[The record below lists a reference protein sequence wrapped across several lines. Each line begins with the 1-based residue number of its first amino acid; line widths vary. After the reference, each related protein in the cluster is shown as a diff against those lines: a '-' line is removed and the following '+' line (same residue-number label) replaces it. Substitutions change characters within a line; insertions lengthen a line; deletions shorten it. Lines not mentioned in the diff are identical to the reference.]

1 MKPGKFTA
9 AAFAA
14 LMLTCNI
21 STSVLAF
28 SVDFAPGT
36 PLVEALRALGY
47 KSNKNLI
54 VNGDLDGTIAMHME
68 DTDFD
73 TVLRALSRSNDFSYE
88 YLDDIDDSKQTVLI
102 APTDSMSSIETFK
115 LKHIDPETAA
125 KQIALLT
132 EADKVM
138 ADKENHTLTVSG
150 SSSLLYQVRQELE
163 KVDVASQQV
172 NIQAMVVE
180 LSNGNSRNLGLS
192 YLSNPWSKDTSIGG
206 YNGFK
211 FSVSAQHEETLSN
224 GKVLARPNVT
234 VFDGRK
240 AIILMGDKVPVFTS
254 SSDSTDSDSSTTM
267 TVEYKDVGVKLE
279 VLPRINEMDKQTI
292 TLVIKPSVS
301 TISQWV
307 ESGNN
312 KAPQISERSA
322 ETTVRVKNGETIL
335 IGGLLKNE
343 EIKSIKQIPF
353 LSKIPILG
361 ELFRSRSTEK
371 KDTEVVIAIT
381 PKIVYDEFGRPRV
394 ETQTSTKNLHDTLN
408 KLRAERMNEVN
419 NPRTDMDANYEIERA
434 KAEQKKAKLA
444 KKKPVNT
451 VKNDSSTVIVKDLEP
466 GFASSS
472 KETVKSSDKE
482 KSSSEKTNAGD
493 SKDVSDTSK
502 PKVNRSYIL
511 KTRVPAINK
520 TDNAAPKQEVQQKAE
535 PKAVTKAEPKTEK
548 KVVSKQADE
557 SDAVKVEIINNT
569 DADNPTKTVTM
580 VKSEGSEK
588 SSAPK
593 GSETVASAN
602 EKVVAV
608 KEDSVKNVP
617 STQKET
623 VKKDSSK
630 SSTNKDYTKKLKAKL
645 TSDSDKT
652 DLDELIPYIEQL
664 LDNLDE
670 SELPR

>member
-88 YLDDIDDSKQTVLI
+88 YLDDKQTVLI

-180 LSNGNSRNLGLS
+180 LSKGNSRNLGLS

-211 FSVSAQHEETLSN
+211 FSVSGQHEETLSN

-240 AIILMGDKVPVFTS
+240 ATILMGDKVPVFTS

-267 TVEYKDVGVKLE
+267 TVEYKEVGVKLE

-361 ELFRSRSTEK
+361 ELFKSRSTEK

-381 PKIVYDEFGRPRV
+381 PKIVYDEFSRPRV

-408 KLRAERMNEVN
+408 KLRAERMNEMN

-434 KAEQKKAKLA
+434 KAEQEKAKLA

-472 KETVKSSDKE
+472 KDASD
-482 KSSSEKTNAGD
+482 A
-493 SKDVSDTSK
+493 SK

-520 TDNAAPKQEVQQKAE
+520 TDNATPKQEVQQKAE

-588 SSAPK
+588 SSASK
-593 GSETVASAN
+593 GSETVAPTN

-630 SSTNKDYTKKLKAKL
+630 SSTNKDYAKKLKAKP

>member
-9 AAFAA
+9 AALAA

-88 YLDDIDDSKQTVLI
+88 YLDDSKQTVLI

-180 LSNGNSRNLGLS
+180 LSKGNSRNLGLS

-211 FSVSAQHEETLSN
+211 FSVSGQHEETLSN

-240 AIILMGDKVPVFTS
+240 ATILMGDKVPVFTS

-267 TVEYKDVGVKLE
+267 TVEYKEVGVKLE

-361 ELFRSRSTEK
+361 ELFKSRSTEK

-434 KAEQKKAKLA
+434 KAEQEKAKLA

-451 VKNDSSTVIVKDLEP
+451 VKNDSSTVIVKELEP

-482 KSSSEKTNAGD
+482 KSSSEKTNA
-493 SKDVSDTSK
+493 SK
-502 PKVNRSYIL
+502 PNVNRSYIL
-511 KTRVPAINK
+511 KTRVPAIKK
-520 TDNAAPKQEVQQKAE
+520 TDNATPKQEVQQKAE
-535 PKAVTKAEPKTEK
+535 PKAVTKAEPKTEE

-602 EKVVAV
+602 EKVAAV

-630 SSTNKDYTKKLKAKL
+630 SSTNKDYAKKLKAKP

>member
-9 AAFAA
+9 AALAA

-88 YLDDIDDSKQTVLI
+88 YLDDSKQTVLI

-180 LSNGNSRNLGLS
+180 LSKGNNRNLGLS

-240 AIILMGDKVPVFTS
+240 ATILMGDKVPVFTS

-361 ELFRSRSTEK
+361 ELFKSRSTEK

-408 KLRAERMNEVN
+408 KLRAERMNEMN

-434 KAEQKKAKLA
+434 KAEQEKAKLA

-451 VKNDSSTVIVKDLEP
+451 VKNDSSTVIVKELEP

-482 KSSSEKTNAGD
+482 KSSSEKTNA
-493 SKDVSDTSK
+493 SK
-502 PKVNRSYIL
+502 PNVNRSYIL

-520 TDNAAPKQEVQQKAE
+520 TDNATPKQEVQQEAE
-535 PKAVTKAEPKTEK
+535 PKAVAKAEPKTEE

-588 SSAPK
+588 SSASK
-593 GSETVASAN
+593 GSETVAPAN

-630 SSTNKDYTKKLKAKL
+630 SSTNKDYAKKLKAKP

>member
-9 AAFAA
+9 AALAA

-88 YLDDIDDSKQTVLI
+88 YLDDNDSKQTVLI

-180 LSNGNSRNLGLS
+180 LSKGNSRNLGLS

-211 FSVSAQHEETLSN
+211 FSVSGQHEETLSN

-240 AIILMGDKVPVFTS
+240 ATILMGDKVPVFTS

-267 TVEYKDVGVKLE
+267 TVEYKEVGVKLE
-279 VLPRINEMDKQTI
+279 VLPRINDFDKETI

-361 ELFRSRSTEK
+361 ELFKSRSTEK

-408 KLRAERMNEVN
+408 KLRAERMNEMN

-434 KAEQKKAKLA
+434 KAEQEKAKLA

-451 VKNDSSTVIVKDLEP
+451 VKNDSSTVIVKELEP

-482 KSSSEKTNAGD
+482 KSSSEKTNA
-493 SKDVSDTSK
+493 SK
-502 PKVNRSYIL
+502 PNVNRSYIL

-520 TDNAAPKQEVQQKAE
+520 TDNATPKQEVQQKAE
-535 PKAVTKAEPKTEK
+535 PKAVTKAEPKTEE

-630 SSTNKDYTKKLKAKL
+630 SSTNKDYAKKLKAKP

>member
-9 AAFAA
+9 AALAA

-88 YLDDIDDSKQTVLI
+88 YLDDSKQTVLI

-180 LSNGNSRNLGLS
+180 LSKGNSRNLGLS

-211 FSVSAQHEETLSN
+211 FSVSGQHEETLSN

-240 AIILMGDKVPVFTS
+240 ATILMGDKVPVFTS

-361 ELFRSRSTEK
+361 ELFKLRSTEK

-434 KAEQKKAKLA
+434 KAEQEKAKLA

-451 VKNDSSTVIVKDLEP
+451 VKNDSSTVIVKELEP

-482 KSSSEKTNAGD
+482 KSSSEKTNA
-493 SKDVSDTSK
+493 SK
-502 PKVNRSYIL
+502 PNVNRSYIL

-520 TDNAAPKQEVQQKAE
+520 TDNATPKQEVQQKAE
-535 PKAVTKAEPKTEK
+535 PKAVTKAEPKTEG

-588 SSAPK
+588 SSASK
-593 GSETVASAN
+593 GSETVAPAN

-630 SSTNKDYTKKLKAKL
+630 SSTNKDYAKKLKAKP

>member
-9 AAFAA
+9 AALAA

-73 TVLRALSRSNDFSYE
+73 TVLRALSRSNNFSYE
-88 YLDDIDDSKQTVLI
+88 YLDDDSKQTVLI

-180 LSNGNSRNLGLS
+180 LSKGNSRNLGLS

-211 FSVSAQHEETLSN
+211 FSVSGQHEETLSN

-240 AIILMGDKVPVFTS
+240 ATILMGDKVPVFTS
-254 SSDSTDSDSSTTM
+254 SSDSTTM
-267 TVEYKDVGVKLE
+267 TAEYKEVGVKLE

-361 ELFRSRSTEK
+361 ELFKSRSTEK

-408 KLRAERMNEVN
+408 KLRAERMNEMN

-434 KAEQKKAKLA
+434 KAEQEKTKLA

-482 KSSSEKTNAGD
+482 KSSSEKTNA
-493 SKDVSDTSK
+493 SK
-502 PKVNRSYIL
+502 PNVNRSYIL

-520 TDNAAPKQEVQQKAE
+520 TDNATPKQEVLQKAE

-593 GSETVASAN
+593 GSETVAPAN

-630 SSTNKDYTKKLKAKL
+630 SSTNKDYAKKLKAKP

>member
-9 AAFAA
+9 AALAA

-88 YLDDIDDSKQTVLI
+88 YLDDSKQTVLI

-180 LSNGNSRNLGLS
+180 LSKGNSRNLGLS

-211 FSVSAQHEETLSN
+211 FSISAQHEETLSN

-240 AIILMGDKVPVFTS
+240 ATILMGDKVPVFTS

-361 ELFRSRSTEK
+361 ELFKSRSTEK

-419 NPRTDMDANYEIERA
+419 NPRTDMDANYEIECAR
-434 KAEQKKAKLA
+434 AEQEKAKLA

-482 KSSSEKTNAGD
+482 KLSSEKTNA
-493 SKDVSDTSK
+493 SK
-502 PKVNRSYIL
+502 PNVNRSYIL

-520 TDNAAPKQEVQQKAE
+520 TDNATPKQEVQQKAE
-535 PKAVTKAEPKTEK
+535 PKAVTKAEPKTEE

-593 GSETVASAN
+593 GSETVSPAN
-602 EKVVAV
+602 EKVAA
-608 KEDSVKNVP
+608 VKNVP

-630 SSTNKDYTKKLKAKL
+630 SSTNKDYAKKLKAKP

-652 DLDELIPYIEQL
+652 DLDELIPYIEQF

>member
-9 AAFAA
+9 AALAA
-14 LMLTCNI
+14 LMLTCSI

-88 YLDDIDDSKQTVLI
+88 YLDDSKQTVLI

-163 KVDVASQQV
+163 KVDIASQQV

-180 LSNGNSRNLGLS
+180 LSKGNSRNLGLS

-211 FSVSAQHEETLSN
+211 FSVSGQHEETLSN

-240 AIILMGDKVPVFTS
+240 ATILMGDKVPVFTS

-361 ELFRSRSTEK
+361 ELFKSRSTEK

-419 NPRTDMDANYEIERA
+419 NPRTDMDSNYEIERA
-434 KAEQKKAKLA
+434 KAEQEKAKLA

-472 KETVKSSDKE
+472 KDASD
-482 KSSSEKTNAGD
+482 A
-493 SKDVSDTSK
+493 SK

-520 TDNAAPKQEVQQKAE
+520 TDNATPKQEVLHKAE

-593 GSETVASAN
+593 GSETVAPAN

-630 SSTNKDYTKKLKAKL
+630 SSTNKDYAKKLKAKQ

>member
-9 AAFAA
+9 AALAA

-28 SVDFAPGT
+28 PVDFAPGT

-88 YLDDIDDSKQTVLI
+88 YLDDKQTVLI

-180 LSNGNSRNLGLS
+180 LSKGNSRNLGLS

-211 FSVSAQHEETLSN
+211 FSVSGQHEETLSN

-240 AIILMGDKVPVFTS
+240 ATILMGDKVPVFTS

-267 TVEYKDVGVKLE
+267 TVEYKEVGVKLE
-279 VLPRINEMDKQTI
+279 VLPRINDFDKETI

-361 ELFRSRSTEK
+361 ELFKSRSTEK

-408 KLRAERMNEVN
+408 KLRAERMNEMN

-434 KAEQKKAKLA
+434 KAEQEKAKLA

-482 KSSSEKTNAGD
+482 KSSSEKTNA
-493 SKDVSDTSK
+493 SK
-502 PKVNRSYIL
+502 PNVNRSYIL

-520 TDNAAPKQEVQQKAE
+520 TDNATPKQEVQQKAE
-535 PKAVTKAEPKTEK
+535 PKAVTKAEPKTEE

-630 SSTNKDYTKKLKAKL
+630 SSTNKDYAKKLKAKP

>member
-1 MKPGKFTA
+1 MKPGKKPGKFTA
-9 AAFAA
+9 AALAA

-88 YLDDIDDSKQTVLI
+88 YFDDKQTVLI

-180 LSNGNSRNLGLS
+180 LSKGNSRNLGLS

-211 FSVSAQHEETLSN
+211 FSVSGQHEETLSN

-240 AIILMGDKVPVFTS
+240 ATILMGDKVPVFTS
-254 SSDSTDSDSSTTM
+254 FSDSTDSDSSTTM
-267 TVEYKDVGVKLE
+267 TVEYKEVGVKLE

-361 ELFRSRSTEK
+361 ELFKSRSTEK

-408 KLRAERMNEVN
+408 KLRAERMNEMN

-434 KAEQKKAKLA
+434 KAEQEKAKLA

-451 VKNDSSTVIVKDLEP
+451 VKNDSSTVIVKELEP

-482 KSSSEKTNAGD
+482 KSSSEKTNA
-493 SKDVSDTSK
+493 SK
-502 PKVNRSYIL
+502 PNVNRSYIL

-520 TDNAAPKQEVQQKAE
+520 TDNATPKQEVQQKAE

-588 SSAPK
+588 SSASK
-593 GSETVASAN
+593 GSETVAPTN

-630 SSTNKDYTKKLKAKL
+630 SSTNKDYAKKLKAKL

>member
-9 AAFAA
+9 AALAA

-88 YLDDIDDSKQTVLI
+88 YLDDSKQTVLI

-180 LSNGNSRNLGLS
+180 LSKGNSRNLGLS

-211 FSVSAQHEETLSN
+211 FSVSGQHEETLSN

-240 AIILMGDKVPVFTS
+240 ATILMGDKVPVFTS

-267 TVEYKDVGVKLE
+267 TVEYKEVGVKLE

-361 ELFRSRSTEK
+361 ELFKSRSTEK

-394 ETQTSTKNLHDTLN
+394 ETQTSTKNLHATLN

-419 NPRTDMDANYEIERA
+419 NPRTDMDSNYEIERA
-434 KAEQKKAKLA
+434 KAEQEKAKLA

-472 KETVKSSDKE
+472 KDASD
-482 KSSSEKTNAGD
+482 A
-493 SKDVSDTSK
+493 SK

-520 TDNAAPKQEVQQKAE
+520 TDNATPKQEVLHKAE

-593 GSETVASAN
+593 GSETVAPAN

-630 SSTNKDYTKKLKAKL
+630 SSTNKDYAKKLKAKQ

>member
-9 AAFAA
+9 AALAA

-88 YLDDIDDSKQTVLI
+88 YLDDSKQTVLI

-180 LSNGNSRNLGLS
+180 LSKGNSRNLGLS

-240 AIILMGDKVPVFTS
+240 ATILMGDKVPVFTS

-361 ELFRSRSTEK
+361 ELFKSRSTEK
-371 KDTEVVIAIT
+371 KDTELVIAIT

-434 KAEQKKAKLA
+434 KAEQEKAKLA

-451 VKNDSSTVIVKDLEP
+451 VKNDSSTVIVKELEP

-482 KSSSEKTNAGD
+482 KSSSEKTNA
-493 SKDVSDTSK
+493 SK
-502 PKVNRSYIL
+502 PNVNRSYIL

-520 TDNAAPKQEVQQKAE
+520 TDNATPKREVQQKAE
-535 PKAVTKAEPKTEK
+535 PKAVTKAEPKTEE
-548 KVVSKQADE
+548 KVVSKQADD

-588 SSAPK
+588 SSASK
-593 GSETVASAN
+593 GSETVSPAN

-630 SSTNKDYTKKLKAKL
+630 SSTNKDYAKKLKAKP

>member
-88 YLDDIDDSKQTVLI
+88 YLDDKQTVLI

-180 LSNGNSRNLGLS
+180 LSKGNSRNLGLS

-211 FSVSAQHEETLSN
+211 FSVSGQHEETLSN

-240 AIILMGDKVPVFTS
+240 ATILMGDKVPVFTS

-267 TVEYKDVGVKLE
+267 TVEYKEVGVKLE

-361 ELFRSRSTEK
+361 ELFKSRSTEK

-408 KLRAERMNEVN
+408 KLRAERMNEMN

-434 KAEQKKAKLA
+434 KAEQEKAKLA

-472 KETVKSSDKE
+472 KDASD
-482 KSSSEKTNAGD
+482 A
-493 SKDVSDTSK
+493 SK

-520 TDNAAPKQEVQQKAE
+520 TDNATPKQEVQQKAE

-588 SSAPK
+588 SSASK
-593 GSETVASAN
+593 GSETVAPTN

-630 SSTNKDYTKKLKAKL
+630 SSTNKDYAKKLKAKP

>member
-9 AAFAA
+9 AALAA

-88 YLDDIDDSKQTVLI
+88 YLDDSKQTVLI

-163 KVDVASQQV
+163 KVDIASQQV

-180 LSNGNSRNLGLS
+180 LSKGNSRNLGLS

-211 FSVSAQHEETLSN
+211 FSVSGQHEETLSN

-240 AIILMGDKVPVFTS
+240 ATILMGDKVPVFTS
-254 SSDSTDSDSSTTM
+254 SSDSTDSDSSATM

-361 ELFRSRSTEK
+361 ELFKSRSTEK

-419 NPRTDMDANYEIERA
+419 NPRTDMDSNYEIERA
-434 KAEQKKAKLA
+434 KAEQEKAKLA

-472 KETVKSSDKE
+472 KDASD
-482 KSSSEKTNAGD
+482 A
-493 SKDVSDTSK
+493 SK

-520 TDNAAPKQEVQQKAE
+520 TDNATPKQEVLHKAE

-593 GSETVASAN
+593 GSETVAPAN

-630 SSTNKDYTKKLKAKL
+630 SSTNKDYAKKLKAKQ

>member
-9 AAFAA
+9 AALAA

-88 YLDDIDDSKQTVLI
+88 YLDDSKQTVLI

-180 LSNGNSRNLGLS
+180 LSKGNSRNLGLS

-211 FSVSAQHEETLSN
+211 FSVSGQHEETLSN

-240 AIILMGDKVPVFTS
+240 ATILMGDKVPVFTS
-254 SSDSTDSDSSTTM
+254 SSDSSDSDSFTTM

-361 ELFRSRSTEK
+361 ELFKSRSTEK

-408 KLRAERMNEVN
+408 KLRAERMNEMN

-434 KAEQKKAKLA
+434 KAEQEKAKLA

-451 VKNDSSTVIVKDLEP
+451 VKNDSSTVIVKELEP

-482 KSSSEKTNAGD
+482 KSSSEKTNA
-493 SKDVSDTSK
+493 SK
-502 PKVNRSYIL
+502 PNVNRSYIL

-520 TDNAAPKQEVQQKAE
+520 TDNATPKQEVQQKAE
-535 PKAVTKAEPKTEK
+535 PKAVTKVEPKTEE

-608 KEDSVKNVP
+608 KNVP

-630 SSTNKDYTKKLKAKL
+630 SSTNKDYAKKLKAKP

>member
-1 MKPGKFTA
+1 MKPGKFTGKFTA

-88 YLDDIDDSKQTVLI
+88 YLDDSKQTVLI

-180 LSNGNSRNLGLS
+180 LSKGNSRNLGLS

-211 FSVSAQHEETLSN
+211 FSVSGQHEETLSN

-240 AIILMGDKVPVFTS
+240 ATILMGDKVPVFTS

-267 TVEYKDVGVKLE
+267 TVEYKEVGVKLE

-361 ELFRSRSTEK
+361 ELFKSRSTEK

-408 KLRAERMNEVN
+408 KLRAERMNEMN
-419 NPRTDMDANYEIERA
+419 NSRTDMDANYEIERA
-434 KAEQKKAKLA
+434 KAEQEKAKLA

-451 VKNDSSTVIVKDLEP
+451 VKNDSSTVIVKELEP

-482 KSSSEKTNAGD
+482 KSSSEKTNA
-493 SKDVSDTSK
+493 SK
-502 PKVNRSYIL
+502 PNVNRSYIL

-520 TDNAAPKQEVQQKAE
+520 TDNATPKQEVQQKAE

-569 DADNPTKTVTM
+569 DANNPTKTVTM

-593 GSETVASAN
+593 GSETVAPAN

-630 SSTNKDYTKKLKAKL
+630 SSTNKDYAKKLKAKL

>member
-88 YLDDIDDSKQTVLI
+88 YFDDKQTVLI

-150 SSSLLYQVRQELE
+150 SSSLLYQVKQELE

-211 FSVSAQHEETLSN
+211 FSVSGQHEETLSN

-240 AIILMGDKVPVFTS
+240 ATILMGDKVPVFTS

-267 TVEYKDVGVKLE
+267 TVEYKEVGVKLE

-361 ELFRSRSTEK
+361 ELFKSRSTEK

-408 KLRAERMNEVN
+408 KLRAERMNEMN

-434 KAEQKKAKLA
+434 KAEQEKAKLA

-451 VKNDSSTVIVKDLEP
+451 VKNDSSTVIVKELEP

-482 KSSSEKTNAGD
+482 KSSSEKTNA
-493 SKDVSDTSK
+493 SK
-502 PKVNRSYIL
+502 PNVNRSYIL

-520 TDNAAPKQEVQQKAE
+520 TDNATPKQEVQQKAE
-535 PKAVTKAEPKTEK
+535 PKAVTKAEPKTEE

-617 STQKET
+617 SIQKET

-630 SSTNKDYTKKLKAKL
+630 SSTNKDYAKKLKAKP

>member
-9 AAFAA
+9 AALAA
-14 LMLTCNI
+14 LILTCNI

-88 YLDDIDDSKQTVLI
+88 YLDDSKQTVLI

-180 LSNGNSRNLGLS
+180 LSKGNSRNLGLS

-240 AIILMGDKVPVFTS
+240 ATILMGDKVPVFTS

-267 TVEYKDVGVKLE
+267 TVEYKEVGVKLE

-361 ELFRSRSTEK
+361 ELFKSRSTEK

-419 NPRTDMDANYEIERA
+419 NPRTDMDANYEIERV
-434 KAEQKKAKLA
+434 KAEQEKAKLA

-451 VKNDSSTVIVKDLEP
+451 VKNDSSTVIVKELEP

-482 KSSSEKTNAGD
+482 KSSSEKTNA
-493 SKDVSDTSK
+493 SK
-502 PKVNRSYIL
+502 PNVNRSYIL

-520 TDNAAPKQEVQQKAE
+520 TDNATPKQEVQQKAE
-535 PKAVTKAEPKTEK
+535 PKAVTKAEPKTEE

-630 SSTNKDYTKKLKAKL
+630 SSTNKDYAKKLKAKP

>member
-9 AAFAA
+9 AALAA

-54 VNGDLDGTIAMHME
+54 VTGDLDGTIAMHME

-73 TVLRALSRSNDFSYE
+73 TVLRALSRSNDFSFE
-88 YLDDIDDSKQTVLI
+88 YLDDSKQTVLI
-102 APTDSMSSIETFK
+102 APTDFMSSIETFK

-172 NIQAMVVE
+172 NIQAMVIE
-180 LSNGNSRNLGLS
+180 LSKGNSRNLGLS

-211 FSVSAQHEETLSN
+211 FSVSGQHEETLSN

-240 AIILMGDKVPVFTS
+240 ATILMGDKVPVFTS

-361 ELFRSRSTEK
+361 ELFKLRSTEK

-419 NPRTDMDANYEIERA
+419 NPRTDMDANYEIERV
-434 KAEQKKAKLA
+434 KAEQEKAKLA

-451 VKNDSSTVIVKDLEP
+451 VKNDSSTVIVKELEP

-482 KSSSEKTNAGD
+482 KSSSEKTNA
-493 SKDVSDTSK
+493 SK
-502 PKVNRSYIL
+502 PNVNRSYIL

-520 TDNAAPKQEVQQKAE
+520 TDNATPKQEVQQKAE
-535 PKAVTKAEPKTEK
+535 PKAVTKAEPKTEE

-630 SSTNKDYTKKLKAKL
+630 SSTNKDYAKKLKAKP

>member
-88 YLDDIDDSKQTVLI
+88 YFDDKQTVLI

-180 LSNGNSRNLGLS
+180 LSKGNSRNLGLS

-211 FSVSAQHEETLSN
+211 FSVSGQHEETLSD

-361 ELFRSRSTEK
+361 ELFKSRSTEK

-408 KLRAERMNEVN
+408 KLRAERMNEMN

-434 KAEQKKAKLA
+434 KAEQEKAKLA

-482 KSSSEKTNAGD
+482 KSFSEKAKAGD
-493 SKDVSDTSK
+493 SNDASDASK
-502 PKVNRSYIL
+502 PNVNRSYIL

-520 TDNAAPKQEVQQKAE
+520 TDNATQKQEVQQKAE
-535 PKAVTKAEPKTEK
+535 PKTEK
-548 KVVSKQADE
+548 KVVAKQADE
-557 SDAVKVEIINNT
+557 PDAVKVEIINNT

-593 GSETVASAN
+593 GSETVAPAN

-630 SSTNKDYTKKLKAKL
+630 SSTNKDYAKKLKAKP

>member
-9 AAFAA
+9 AALAA

-88 YLDDIDDSKQTVLI
+88 YLDDSKQTVLI

-180 LSNGNSRNLGLS
+180 LSKGNSRNLGLS

-211 FSVSAQHEETLSN
+211 FSVSGQHEETLSN

-240 AIILMGDKVPVFTS
+240 ATILMGDKVPVFTS

-361 ELFRSRSTEK
+361 ELFKSRSTEK

-434 KAEQKKAKLA
+434 KAEQEKAKLA

-472 KETVKSSDKE
+472 KDASD
-482 KSSSEKTNAGD
+482 A
-493 SKDVSDTSK
+493 SK

-520 TDNAAPKQEVQQKAE
+520 TDNATPKQEVQQKAE
-535 PKAVTKAEPKTEK
+535 PKAVAKAEPKTEK
-548 KVVSKQADE
+548 KVVSKQADD

-588 SSAPK
+588 SSASK
-593 GSETVASAN
+593 GSETVSPAN

-630 SSTNKDYTKKLKAKL
+630 SSTNKDYAKKLKAKP

>member
-9 AAFAA
+9 AALAA

-73 TVLRALSRSNDFSYE
+73 TVLRALSRSNDVSYE
-88 YLDDIDDSKQTVLI
+88 YLDDSKQTVLI

-180 LSNGNSRNLGLS
+180 LSKGNSRNLGLS

-211 FSVSAQHEETLSN
+211 FSVSGQHEETLSN

-240 AIILMGDKVPVFTS
+240 ATILMGDKVPVFTS

-267 TVEYKDVGVKLE
+267 TVEYKEVGVKLE

-361 ELFRSRSTEK
+361 ELFKSRSTEK

-408 KLRAERMNEVN
+408 KLRAERMNEMN

-434 KAEQKKAKLA
+434 KAEQEKAKLA

-451 VKNDSSTVIVKDLEP
+451 VKNDSSTIIVKELEP

-482 KSSSEKTNAGD
+482 KSSSEKTNA
-493 SKDVSDTSK
+493 SK
-502 PKVNRSYIL
+502 PNVNRSYIL

-520 TDNAAPKQEVQQKAE
+520 TDNATPKQEVQQKAE
-535 PKAVTKAEPKTEK
+535 SKAVAKAEPKTEE

-630 SSTNKDYTKKLKAKL
+630 SSTNKDYAKKLKAKP

>member
-9 AAFAA
+9 AALAA

-88 YLDDIDDSKQTVLI
+88 YLDDSKQTVLI

-180 LSNGNSRNLGLS
+180 LSKGNSRNLGLS

-211 FSVSAQHEETLSN
+211 FSVSGQHEETLSN

-240 AIILMGDKVPVFTS
+240 ATILMGDKVPVFTS

-267 TVEYKDVGVKLE
+267 TVEYKEVGVKLE

-361 ELFRSRSTEK
+361 ELFKSRSTEK

-434 KAEQKKAKLA
+434 KAEQEKAKLA

-472 KETVKSSDKE
+472 KDAS
-482 KSSSEKTNAGD
+482 NA
-493 SKDVSDTSK
+493 SK

-520 TDNAAPKQEVQQKAE
+520 TDNATPKQEVQQKAE
-535 PKAVTKAEPKTEK
+535 PKAVAKAEPKTEK

-569 DADNPTKTVTM
+569 DADNPTKTVTV
-580 VKSEGSEK
+580 VKSDGSEK

-593 GSETVASAN
+593 GSETVAPAN

-630 SSTNKDYTKKLKAKL
+630 SSTNKDYAKKLKAKP

>member
-9 AAFAA
+9 AALAA

-88 YLDDIDDSKQTVLI
+88 YLDDSKQTVLI

-172 NIQAMVVE
+172 NIQAMVIE
-180 LSNGNSRNLGLS
+180 LSKGNSRNLGLS

-211 FSVSAQHEETLSN
+211 FSVSGQHEETLSN

-240 AIILMGDKVPVFTS
+240 ATILMGDKVPVFTS

-267 TVEYKDVGVKLE
+267 TVEYKEVGVKLE

-361 ELFRSRSTEK
+361 ELFKSRSTEK

-408 KLRAERMNEVN
+408 KLRAERMNEMN

-434 KAEQKKAKLA
+434 KAEQEKAKLA

-451 VKNDSSTVIVKDLEP
+451 VKNDSSTVIVKELEP

-482 KSSSEKTNAGD
+482 KSSSEKTNA
-493 SKDVSDTSK
+493 SK
-502 PKVNRSYIL
+502 PNVNRSYIL

-520 TDNAAPKQEVQQKAE
+520 TDNATPKQEVQQKAE
-535 PKAVTKAEPKTEK
+535 PKAVTKAEPKTEE

-630 SSTNKDYTKKLKAKL
+630 SSTNKDYAKKLKAKP

>member
-9 AAFAA
+9 AALAA

-88 YLDDIDDSKQTVLI
+88 YLDDSKQTVLI

-163 KVDVASQQV
+163 KVDIASQQV
-172 NIQAMVVE
+172 NIQVMVVE
-180 LSNGNSRNLGLS
+180 LSKGNSRNLGLS

-211 FSVSAQHEETLSN
+211 FSVSGQHEETLSN

-240 AIILMGDKVPVFTS
+240 ATILMGDKVPVFTS

-361 ELFRSRSTEK
+361 ELFKSRSTEK

-419 NPRTDMDANYEIERA
+419 NPRTDMDSNYEIERA
-434 KAEQKKAKLA
+434 KAEQEKAKLA

-472 KETVKSSDKE
+472 KDASD
-482 KSSSEKTNAGD
+482 A
-493 SKDVSDTSK
+493 SK

-520 TDNAAPKQEVQQKAE
+520 TDNATPKQEVLHKAE

-593 GSETVASAN
+593 GSETVAPAN

-630 SSTNKDYTKKLKAKL
+630 SSTNKDYAKKLKAKQ

>member
-9 AAFAA
+9 AALAA

-88 YLDDIDDSKQTVLI
+88 YFDDKQTVLI

-180 LSNGNSRNLGLS
+180 LSKGNSRNLGLS

-240 AIILMGDKVPVFTS
+240 ATILMGDKVPVFTS

-267 TVEYKDVGVKLE
+267 TVEYKEVGVKLE

-361 ELFRSRSTEK
+361 ELFKSRSTEK

-434 KAEQKKAKLA
+434 KAEQEKAKLA

-451 VKNDSSTVIVKDLEP
+451 VKNDSSTVIVKELEP

-472 KETVKSSDKE
+472 KDASD
-482 KSSSEKTNAGD
+482 
-493 SKDVSDTSK
+493 VSK

-520 TDNAAPKQEVQQKAE
+520 TDNATPKQEVQQKAE
-535 PKAVTKAEPKTEK
+535 PKAVTKAEPKTEE

-630 SSTNKDYTKKLKAKL
+630 SSTNKDYAKKLKAKP

>member
-88 YLDDIDDSKQTVLI
+88 YLDDKQTVLI

-180 LSNGNSRNLGLS
+180 LSKGNSRNLGLS

-211 FSVSAQHEETLSN
+211 FSVSGQHEETLSN

-240 AIILMGDKVPVFTS
+240 ATILMGDKVPVFTS

-267 TVEYKDVGVKLE
+267 TVEYKEVGVKLE

-361 ELFRSRSTEK
+361 ELFKSRSTEK

-434 KAEQKKAKLA
+434 KAEQEKAKLA

-472 KETVKSSDKE
+472 KDASD
-482 KSSSEKTNAGD
+482 A
-493 SKDVSDTSK
+493 SK

-520 TDNAAPKQEVQQKAE
+520 TDNATPKQEVQQKAE

-588 SSAPK
+588 SSASK
-593 GSETVASAN
+593 GSKTVAPTN

-630 SSTNKDYTKKLKAKL
+630 SSTNKDYAKKLKAKP

>member
-9 AAFAA
+9 AALAA

-73 TVLRALSRSNDFSYE
+73 TVLRALSRSNNFSYE
-88 YLDDIDDSKQTVLI
+88 YLDDDSKQTVLI

-180 LSNGNSRNLGLS
+180 LSKGNSRNLGLS

-211 FSVSAQHEETLSN
+211 FSVSGQHEETLSN

-240 AIILMGDKVPVFTS
+240 ATILMGDKVPVFTS

-267 TVEYKDVGVKLE
+267 TVEYKEVGVKLE

-361 ELFRSRSTEK
+361 ELFKSRSTEK

-434 KAEQKKAKLA
+434 KAEQEKAKLA

-482 KSSSEKTNAGD
+482 KLSSEKAKAGD
-493 SKDVSDTSK
+493 SNDASDASK
-502 PKVNRSYIL
+502 PNVNRSYIL

-520 TDNAAPKQEVQQKAE
+520 TDNATPKQEVQQ
-535 PKAVTKAEPKTEK
+535 KAEPKTEK

-588 SSAPK
+588 SSASK
-593 GSETVASAN
+593 GSETVAPAN
-602 EKVVAV
+602 EKVVTV
-608 KEDSVKNVP
+608 KENSVKNVP

-630 SSTNKDYTKKLKAKL
+630 SSTNKDYAKKLKAKP

>member
-88 YLDDIDDSKQTVLI
+88 YLDDKQTVLI

-180 LSNGNSRNLGLS
+180 LSKGNSRNLGLS

-211 FSVSAQHEETLSN
+211 FSVSGQHEETLSN

-240 AIILMGDKVPVFTS
+240 ATILMGDKVPVITS

-267 TVEYKDVGVKLE
+267 TVEYKEVGVKLE

-361 ELFRSRSTEK
+361 ELFKSRSTEK

-381 PKIVYDEFGRPRV
+381 PKIVYDEFSRPRV

-408 KLRAERMNEVN
+408 KLRAERMNEMN

-434 KAEQKKAKLA
+434 KAEQEKAKLA

-472 KETVKSSDKE
+472 KDASD
-482 KSSSEKTNAGD
+482 A
-493 SKDVSDTSK
+493 SK

-520 TDNAAPKQEVQQKAE
+520 TDNATPKQEVQQKAE

-588 SSAPK
+588 SSASK
-593 GSETVASAN
+593 GSETVAPTN

-630 SSTNKDYTKKLKAKL
+630 SSTNKDYAKKLKAKP

>member
-9 AAFAA
+9 AALAA

-73 TVLRALSRSNDFSYE
+73 AVLRALSRSNDFSYE
-88 YLDDIDDSKQTVLI
+88 YLDDSKQTVLI

-180 LSNGNSRNLGLS
+180 LSKGNSRNLGLS

-224 GKVLARPNVT
+224 GKVLARPNIT

-240 AIILMGDKVPVFTS
+240 ATILMGDKVPVFTS

-361 ELFRSRSTEK
+361 ELFKSRSSEK

-419 NPRTDMDANYEIERA
+419 NPRTDMDANYEIERV
-434 KAEQKKAKLA
+434 KAEQEKAKLA

-472 KETVKSSDKE
+472 KDASD
-482 KSSSEKTNAGD
+482 A
-493 SKDVSDTSK
+493 SK

-520 TDNAAPKQEVQQKAE
+520 TDNATPKQEVQQKAE
-535 PKAVTKAEPKTEK
+535 PKAVAKAEPKTEK
-548 KVVSKQADE
+548 KVVSKQADD

-588 SSAPK
+588 SSASK
-593 GSETVASAN
+593 GSETVSPAN

-617 STQKET
+617 FTQKET

-630 SSTNKDYTKKLKAKL
+630 SSTNKDYAKKLKAKP

>member
-9 AAFAA
+9 AALAA

-73 TVLRALSRSNDFSYE
+73 TVLRALSRSNNFSYE
-88 YLDDIDDSKQTVLI
+88 YLDDSKQTVLI

-180 LSNGNSRNLGLS
+180 LSKGNSRNLGLS

-211 FSVSAQHEETLSN
+211 FSVSGQHEETLSN

-240 AIILMGDKVPVFTS
+240 ATILMGDKVPVFTS

-267 TVEYKDVGVKLE
+267 TVEYKEVGVKLE

-361 ELFRSRSTEK
+361 ELFKSRSTEK

-434 KAEQKKAKLA
+434 KAEQEKAKLA

-451 VKNDSSTVIVKDLEP
+451 VKNDSSTVIVKELEP

-482 KSSSEKTNAGD
+482 KSSSEKTNA
-493 SKDVSDTSK
+493 SK
-502 PKVNRSYIL
+502 PNVNRSYIL

-520 TDNAAPKQEVQQKAE
+520 TDNATPKQEVQPKAE

-630 SSTNKDYTKKLKAKL
+630 SSTNKDYAKKLKAKP

>member
-9 AAFAA
+9 AALAA

-88 YLDDIDDSKQTVLI
+88 YLDDSKQTVLI

-180 LSNGNSRNLGLS
+180 LSKGNSRNLGLS
-192 YLSNPWSKDTSIGG
+192 YLSNPWGKDTSIGG

-211 FSVSAQHEETLSN
+211 FSVSGQHEETLSN

-240 AIILMGDKVPVFTS
+240 ATILMGDKVPVFTS

-361 ELFRSRSTEK
+361 ELFKSRSTEK

-419 NPRTDMDANYEIERA
+419 NPRTDMDANYEIERV
-434 KAEQKKAKLA
+434 KAEQEKAKLA

-472 KETVKSSDKE
+472 KDASD
-482 KSSSEKTNAGD
+482 A
-493 SKDVSDTSK
+493 SK
-502 PKVNRSYIL
+502 PNVNRSYIL

-520 TDNAAPKQEVQQKAE
+520 TDNATPKQEVQQKAE
-535 PKAVTKAEPKTEK
+535 PKAVAKAEPKTEK
-548 KVVSKQADE
+548 KVVSKQADD

-588 SSAPK
+588 SSASK
-593 GSETVASAN
+593 GSETVSPAN

-630 SSTNKDYTKKLKAKL
+630 SSINKDYAKKLKAKP